1 MCDTCVQANVMC
13 TTTRAKKVIVSLI
26 LVTVTLTALIIVNNF
41 AGNYMYKIIVSS
53 IWYAIIYGILPAAI
67 LIINLIVVREV
78 RRLSHYA
85 ATNPGLQPH
94 H

>member
-1 MCDTCVQANVMC
+1 M
-13 TTTRAKKVIVSLI
+13 LI
-26 LVTVTLTALIIVNNF
+26 AVTLTAMIVIGEHIEIYIIPAVVV
-41 AGNYMYKIIVSS
+41 IL
-53 IWYAIIYGILPAAI
+53 YGIMPATI
-67 LIINLIVVREV
+67 IIINLIVVREV